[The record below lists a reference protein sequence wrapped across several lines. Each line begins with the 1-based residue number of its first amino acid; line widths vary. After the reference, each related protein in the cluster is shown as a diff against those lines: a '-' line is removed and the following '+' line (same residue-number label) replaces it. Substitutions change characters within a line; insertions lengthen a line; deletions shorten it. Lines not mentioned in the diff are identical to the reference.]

1 MTTSMSEQEILNN
14 EGTSQKNCGI
24 TMEPQKGMENVP
36 AVYMTPKNNP
46 VPQETLIITTQVTL
60 FIMTS

>member
-1 MTTSMSEQEILNN
+1 MTTSVSEQEILNN

-36 AVYMTPKNNP
+36 AVYKAPNRIP
-46 VPQETLIITTQVTL
+46 VAQETPTISIQLRLLMMV
-60 FIMTS
+60 S

>member
-1 MTTSMSEQEILNN
+1 MIMSDPEQEILKSD
-14 EGTSQKNCGI
+14 GTSQKICGI
-24 TMEPQKGMENVP
+24 TLEPQKVMENVP

>member
-1 MTTSMSEQEILNN
+1 MIMSDPEQEILSN

-36 AVYMTPKNNP
+36 AVYKAPNRIP
-46 VPQETLIITTQVTL
+46 VAQETPTISIQLPLLMIA
-60 FIMTS
+60 S